1 MATFASFFF
10 AKVGSDDSCSDGLP
24 SHLRRFPLKYKT
36 WLASAESIN
45 PKRDR
50 LTESHLSKNERWA
63 PALAHYFAL
72 TCALA
77 VLTIEIMKS
86 VTLLSEEQYLLTLRE
101 RIDQLKARAD
111 LPRYKYATDD
121 EPKLIAYFLKRAVQ
135 FGEAAFRTRDLADPL
150 DVSMRVLCDDLIR
163 LSWLAQSESSAAE
176 YAKLPISA
184 LCKSARINIEKGHA
198 RIVHS
203 PTGKDASVEFLP
215 KLSSLEVKGKTIE
228 EMANECG
235 LEKLY
240 NIIFWIGSLPVHAN
254 TYFLNDP
261 EGELAKDALSTLPA
275 INAFLRAIALI
286 VDNFPNR
293 ATTLEEIMRALGM
306 LRH

>member
-1 MATFASFFF
+1 MHRRASFSSSP
-10 AKVGSDDSCSDGLP
+10 VP
-24 SHLRRFPLKYKT
+24 TEIQT
-36 WLASAESIN
+36 WLASAESIA
-45 PKRDR
+45 PKRGR
-50 LTESHLSKNERWA
+50 RVESHLSKNERWA

-86 VTLLSEEQYLLTLRE
+86 VTLLSEEQYLLTRRE

-184 LCKSARINIEKGHA
+184 LCRSARINIEQGHA
-198 RIVHS
+198 RVVHS
-203 PTGKDASVEFLP
+203 PTGNAASVRHVAALIFYVTSS
-215 KLSSLEVKGKTIE
+215 SSLFL
-228 EMANECG
+228 G
-235 LEKLY
+235 LWPT
-240 NIIFWIGSLPVHAN
+240 FR
-254 TYFLNDP
+254 FLKRGIP
-261 EGELAKDALSTLPA
+261 
-275 INAFLRAIALI
+275 
-286 VDNFPNR
+286 
-293 ATTLEEIMRALGM
+293 
-306 LRH
+306 